1 MSNDNILDML
11 QEFQTYLFMDFVIE
25 SGTRFVDVTHYKRVT
40 RIWRDEGGGGVE
52 QWRKVQTSRSSRGML
67 AQENEKNSLAIALR
81 HVEIVLSTS
90 NFEQLLFSWTTFEQ
104 LLAKLKVFSTRE
116 LTI

>member
-40 RIWRDEGGGGVE
+40 RIWRDEGGGGGGLSSGGKYKLLGAPGACSL
-52 QWRKVQTSRSSRGML
+52 RKMKKIPLLLHLGMSRLCSVL
-67 AQENEKNSLAIALR
+67 ATL
-81 HVEIVLSTS
+81 S
-90 NFEQLLFSWTTFEQ
+90 NFYFPGQRLSNFWPS
-104 LLAKLKVFSTRE
+104 
-116 LTI
+116 